1 MNVLISG
8 AGIAGPALAYWLG
21 RYGFHPTVVEIA
33 PGLREGGSAVD
44 FRGPTHLG
52 LLARMGVLDDLRR
65 VQTGGTAMRFV
76 DARGRTLMELPASFA
91 GGEIEVRRGDLTR
104 VLYEH
109 TRQSTEYLFGESVS
123 GLTETPDGVHV
134 RFASGAARVFD
145 LVVGA
150 DGVHSTV
157 RRLAFGPESGFVRH
171 LGYYVATWPV
181 PGTRDRD
188 SLIYN
193 VPGKMA
199 SIGGDGACVMFA
211 APPLDYDRRDL
222 DQQRDLIMRRFAGL
236 GWEVPRLLAA
246 LRDAPDFYFDAI
258 CRVDITPWWRGRVAL
273 VGDAACGATIGGMGT
288 GTAIVAAYA
297 LAGELATAQGA
308 HTVGYSRYE
317 GLIGDFARRCQKGGD
332 TTGRFLA
339 PRRAWAARLRN
350 GLLNRRPVLDL
361 MLRMAQ
367 DRTTDIALPDYGSA
381 LPERPPL
388 R

>member
-21 RYGFHPTVVEIA
+21 RHGFRPTVVELA
-33 PGLREGGSAVD
+33 PALREGGSAVD

-52 LLARMGVLDDLRR
+52 LLDRMGVLDDLRR

-76 DARGRTLMELPASFA
+76 DERGRTLMELPASFA
-91 GGEIEVRRGDLTR
+91 GGELEVRRADLTR

-109 TRQSTEYLFGESVS
+109 TRQSTEYLFGDSIA

-134 RFASGAARVFD
+134 TFASGAARVFD

-150 DGVHSTV
+150 DGVHSAV
-157 RRLAFGPESGFVRH
+157 RRLAFGPESCFVRH

-181 PGTRDRD
+181 PGACGEDAV
-188 SLIYN
+188 IYN
-193 VPGKMA
+193 VPGRMA
-199 SIGGDGACVMFA
+199 SIWRDGALVMFA
-211 APPLDYDRRDL
+211 APPLDYDRHDAGR
-222 DQQRDLIMRRFAGL
+222 QRDLILNRFAGL

-246 LRDAPDFYFDAI
+246 LRDAPDVYLDAI
-258 CRVDITPWWRGRVAL
+258 CRVDITPWWRGRIAL

-288 GTAIVAAYA
+288 GTALVAAYA
-297 LAGELATAQGA
+297 LAGELAAARGA
-308 HTVGYSRYE
+308 HAVGYPRYE

-332 TTGRFLA
+332 STGRFLA

-350 GLLNRRPVLDL
+350 GLLNRRPALNL